1 MSIQG
6 RKNVSV
12 IEAQMKRKRPDW
24 LAFEI

>member
-24 LAFEI
+24 LAVEV